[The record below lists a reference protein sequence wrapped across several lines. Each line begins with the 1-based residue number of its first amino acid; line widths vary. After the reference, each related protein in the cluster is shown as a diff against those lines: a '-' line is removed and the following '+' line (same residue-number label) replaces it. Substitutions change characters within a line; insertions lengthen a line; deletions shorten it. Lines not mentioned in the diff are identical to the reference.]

1 MVDLGTYEF
10 KDLNT
15 GKIKPK
21 ELFINYYDKEVY
33 DYEHVRISTKVRNAN
48 VLFAI
53 LSLSLCTLFQK
64 VSRFRKF
71 LSNPCCLLQNPCFLR
86 QFPMLPG
93 VLSAVLCMV
102 HAGGSLCGYDA
113 SAASYMVLPE
123 RSF

>member
-1 MVDLGTYEF
+1 MNLKHSEHVIKADDGTFKGSTTPMVHLDTYEF

-33 DYEHVRISTKVRNAN
+33 DYEHVRISTKVRNAT

-71 LSNPCCLLQNPCFLR
+71 LSNP
-86 QFPMLPG
+86 
-93 VLSAVLCMV
+93 
-102 HAGGSLCGYDA
+102 
-113 SAASYMVLPE
+113 
-123 RSF
+123 